1 MSILIEAIELFIYE
15 GKNAT
20 NIYEYINDK
29 YNLSTTGQKNI
40 YRLCN
45 IICKCISQYYQ
56 EVYKLEK
63 LVEDHG
69 GKNICVDE
77 SLFVH
82 DSYGQQ
88 ISVFCLIEVNS
99 KNIRLELVK
108 DRSNY

>member
-15 GKNAT
+15 DKNDT

-45 IICKCISQYYQ
+45 IIHKCISQYYQ
-56 EVYKLEK
+56 EVYKFEK
-63 LVEDHG
+63 LVGYHE
-69 GKNICVDE
+69 GKNICEDE

-82 DSYGQQ
+82 GAYGQQ
-88 ISVFCLIEVNS
+88 IW
-99 KNIRLELVK
+99 
-108 DRSNY
+108 